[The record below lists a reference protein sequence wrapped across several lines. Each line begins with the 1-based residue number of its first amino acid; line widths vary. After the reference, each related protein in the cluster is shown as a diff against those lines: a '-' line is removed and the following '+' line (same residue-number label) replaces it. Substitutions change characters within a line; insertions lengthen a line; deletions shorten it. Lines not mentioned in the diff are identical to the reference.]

1 MCEFCLQHG
10 EGKKWYLQAKNYADD
25 LLSDVRR
32 RRFIESFL
40 ADPEAL
46 AREVN
51 DIERLNKMPKFIR
64 DLVSRLIT
72 RKMKKTH
79 FGQIVPIEEIEE
91 IFGFVQNIVRVA
103 CICRQA
109 SLGQEKR
116 YCYGVSLAPDGGRFA
131 EIIRNLD
138 QSFLTGPDFGG
149 LEILSQEEA
158 LAAFHAHEQEGLCHS
173 VWTFHTPFIGG
184 ICNCDRSDCLAMHC
198 TVTQGVPVMFRGEYV
213 AQVDPDLCVGCRDC
227 LRLCQFGALAYS
239 AANQKA
245 VVDQR
250 WCYGCGVCRSNCSNV
265 AIQLIERQAIPAVA
279 NLW

>member
-25 LLSDVRR
+25 LLSDLSR
-32 RRFIESFL
+32 RRFIKNFL
-40 ADPEAL
+40 ADPDAL
-46 AREVN
+46 AREVR
-51 DIERLNKMPKFIR
+51 DIERLNKMPGFIR

-72 RKMKKTH
+72 RKMKKIH
-79 FGQIVPIEEIEE
+79 FGQIVPIEEIEQ
-91 IFGFVQNIVRVA
+91 IFGFVQTIVRVA

-109 SLGQEKR
+109 NLGQEKR
-116 YCYGVSLAPDGGRFA
+116 YCYGVSLAPGGGRFSQ
-131 EIIRNLD
+131 ILQDLD
-138 QSFLTGPDFGG
+138 ESFLTGPHVQG
-149 LEILSQEEA
+149 LEVLSPEEA
-158 LAAFHAHEQEGLCHS
+158 LAAFKSHELEGLCHS

-184 ICNCDRSDCLAMHC
+184 ICNCDRSDCMAMQC
-198 TVTQGVPVMFRGEYV
+198 TVTQGIPVMFRGEYV

-227 LRLCQFGALAYS
+227 LRFCQFGALAYS

-250 WCYGCGVCRSNCSNV
+250 WCYGCGVCRSTCKKMAIHLKERRTVPV
-265 AIQLIERQAIPAVA
+265 AA

>member
-25 LLSDVRR
+25 LLSDLKR
-32 RRFIESFL
+32 RRFIETFL

-46 AREVN
+46 AKEVH
-51 DIERLNKMPKFIR
+51 DLERLNKMPTFIR
-64 DLVSRLIT
+64 DIIGRLIT
-72 RKMKKTH
+72 RKMKKIH
-79 FGQIVPIEEIEE
+79 FGQIVPIEEIEQ
-91 IFGFVQNIVRVA
+91 IFGFVNTITRVA

-116 YCYGVSLAPDGGRFA
+116 YCYGVSLAPNGGRFN
-131 EIIRNLD
+131 EILQSLD
-138 QSFLTGPDFGG
+138 QSFLTGPDAKD
-149 LEILSQEEA
+149 LEVLTQEEA
-158 LAAFHAHEQEGLCHS
+158 LTAFQAHEQEGLCHS

-184 ICNCDRSDCLAMHC
+184 ICNCDRSDCMAMRC

-213 AQVDPDLCVGCRDC
+213 AQVDPDLCLGCREC
-227 LRLCQFGALAYS
+227 LGLCQFGAVTYS
-239 AANQKA
+239 AANEKA

-250 WCYGCGVCRSNCSNV
+250 WCYGCGVCRAACQQE
-265 AIQLIERQAIPAVA
+265 AIRLTERCLIPAVA

>member
-25 LLSDVRR
+25 LLSDLKR
-32 RRFIESFL
+32 RRFIETFL

-46 AREVN
+46 AKEVH
-51 DIERLNKMPKFIR
+51 DIERLNKLPPFIR
-64 DLVSRLIT
+64 NIVSRLIT
-72 RKMKKTH
+72 RKMKKIH
-79 FGQIVPIEEIEE
+79 FGQIVPIEEIEQ
-91 IFGFVQNIVRVA
+91 IFGFVNTITRVA

-116 YCYGVSLAPDGGRFA
+116 YCYGVSLALNGGRFA
-131 EIIRNLD
+131 EILQGLD
-138 QSFLTGPDFGG
+138 QSFLTGPGTKD
-149 LEILSQEEA
+149 LEVLTQEEA
-158 LAAFHAHEQEGLCHS
+158 LAAFQAHEQEGLCHS

-184 ICNCDRSDCLAMHC
+184 ICNCDRSDCMAMRC

-213 AQVDPDLCVGCRDC
+213 AQVDPDLCLGCREC
-227 LRLCQFGALAYS
+227 LGLCQFGAVTYS
-239 AANQKA
+239 AANHRA

-250 WCYGCGVCRSNCSNV
+250 WCYGCGVCRAACQQE
-265 AIQLIERQAIPAVA
+265 AIRLTERRTIPAVA

>member
-25 LLSDVRR
+25 LLSDLRR
-32 RRFIESFL
+32 RRFIETFL

-46 AREVN
+46 AKEVH
-51 DIERLNKMPKFIR
+51 DIERLNQLPPFIR
-64 DLVSRLIT
+64 SLASRLIT
-72 RKMKKTH
+72 RKMKKVH
-79 FGQIVPIEEIEE
+79 FGQIVPIEEIEQ
-91 IFGFVQNIVRVA
+91 IFGFVNTITRVA

-116 YCYGVSLAPDGGRFA
+116 YCYGVSLAPGGGKFA
-131 EIIRNLD
+131 EILAGLD
-138 QSFLTGPDFGG
+138 QSFLTGPEGKG
-149 LEILSQEEA
+149 LEVLTKEEA
-158 LAAFHAHEQEGLCHS
+158 LTAFHAHEQEGLCHS

-184 ICNCDRSDCLAMHC
+184 ICNCDRSDCMAMHC
-198 TVTQGVPVMFRGEYV
+198 TVTQRVPVMFRGEYI
-213 AQVDPDLCVGCRDC
+213 AQVDPDLCVGCREC
-227 LRLCQFGALAYS
+227 LRFCQFGALTYS

-250 WCYGCGVCRSNCSNV
+250 WCYGCGVCRATCKKE
-265 AIQLIERQAIPAVA
+265 AIRLEGRSSIPAVA